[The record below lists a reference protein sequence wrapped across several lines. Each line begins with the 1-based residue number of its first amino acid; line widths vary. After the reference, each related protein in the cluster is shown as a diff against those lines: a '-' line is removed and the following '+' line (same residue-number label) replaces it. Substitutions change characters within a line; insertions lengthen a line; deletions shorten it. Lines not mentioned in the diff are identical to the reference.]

1 MFTRKSLHTWILIVI
16 VIFIFSTLF
25 LSNSTN
31 IKENFILMILQ
42 LASLVLACLSL
53 KISRLYN
60 FLLLFFISIPI
71 VLISTFHRFFIQE
84 IQLIASTMISVFFLI
99 LSFAILTQVIKSDH
113 VDVHVLSGMVASFLL
128 IGLSFASFYL
138 SIYRVDNTA
147 FSGINPNQLT
157 PWVDMIYFSFATIT
171 TVGWG
176 DIAAINQLARII
188 AIFQAIIGVLF
199 NAVVISRFAT
209 IFWVHRKTKNV

>member
-1 MFTRKSLHTWILIVI
+1 KSLHTWILIVI

-71 VLISTFHRFFIQE
+71 VLISTFHGFFIQE

-113 VDVHVLSGMVASFLL
+113 VDIHVLSGMVASFLL

>member
-71 VLISTFHRFFIQE
+71 VLISTFHGFFIQE

-113 VDVHVLSGMVASFLL
+113 VDIHVLSGMVASFLL